1 MTSRRAAFR
10 EWRRERPFWGAALI
24 ALGGI
29 VMFLSSQLDL
39 GHIQLQLGLE
49 GLQALVIPIALVLLG
64 GLIMFMPTHRLFY
77 GIIALVVAVY
87 SIVGVNLGGFIV
99 GFLLSATGGVLAVAW
114 APRKPTDDADDPE
127 HDGGAAH
134 ADDEP
139 EVSGDVDDLFGDD
152 DENPD
157 PPKREGLAKL
167 RPIRRARNTALTAV
181 AAAALVTATVAP
193 QPAYA
198 SVPAPQPA
206 GCFLII
212 FCSPDPEPEP
222 SAPADPGQDDAPA
235 PSDDPAPS
243 TEPSAPADDGSAD
256 DDRQVVEGDADDST
270 WDPEQGDGS
279 DEGAGDDSDGSG
291 TEDII
296 DISQLEGGSPL
307 DVLGADDS
315 NGLFTQ
321 PSADTW
327 GTSMEMKGLKS
338 VALVNVPLA
347 DGTRTHALRLEVD
360 ELFMDDFHL
369 DTLNR
374 DEVVELDTGGM
385 LLRGDVVLYIDRIGT
400 RFGTGAEMTLEEGV
414 VKGLLTLE
422 PLMTLFGQGSV
433 VLGLVGAR
441 ADMLT
446 YEDFHQTAWARH

>member
-10 EWRRERPFWGAALI
+10 EWRLARPFWGAVLI

-29 VMFLSSQLDL
+29 AMFLSSQLDL

-64 GLIMFMPTHRLFY
+64 VLIMFMPAHRLFY
-77 GIIALVVAVY
+77 GIIALVVAIY
-87 SIVGVNLGGFIV
+87 SLVGVNLGGFIIGMV
-99 GFLLSATGGVLAVAW
+99 LSAMGGVLAVAW
-114 APRKPTDDADDPE
+114 MPRKPKDDAHEESEDD
-127 HDGGAAH
+127 GAGAAH
-134 ADDEP
+134 DDGAD
-139 EVSGDVDDLFGDD
+139 VSGDVEDLFGGD
-152 DENPD
+152 DEQN
-157 PPKREGLAKL
+157 PPKREGIAKL

-181 AAAALVTATVAP
+181 AATALATATVAP

-198 SVPAPQPA
+198 AVPAPQPA

-212 FCSPDPEPEP
+212 FCSPDPEPDPALSTPSDPTPSEDAAP
-222 SAPADPGQDDAPA
+222 SAEPTAPTDDA
-235 PSDDPAPS
+235 
-243 TEPSAPADDGSAD
+243 EPEGAA
-256 DDRQVVEGDADDST
+256 RGDALDIDTDDST
-270 WDPEQGDGS
+270 WDPAQSDGS
-279 DEGAGDDSDGSG
+279 DDGSGEESEGSG
-291 TEDII
+291 TEDVI
-296 DISQLEGGSPL
+296 DISRLEGGSPL

-385 LLRGDVVLYIDRIGT
+385 LLSGNVVLYIDRIGT

-422 PLMTLFGQGSV
+422 PLMTLFGQGSL
-433 VLGLVGAR
+433 VLGLVGAT
-441 ADMLT
+441 ADTLT